1 MQYAR
6 SNMHN
11 LEEHYKVAAQVP
23 QHAVLVS
30 WQTQVDLSN
39 DLGRMETMVVH
50 VTERLLLSQ
59 QQHGSNKPDL
69 VNLSLPRQKDEN
81 VPLGVMKVDVHCC
94 VNRSSK
100 VIQRVVL
107 LAVDDL
113 HIKGAPR
120 HIEDWAV
127 IEVGAELL
135 AIQSG

>member
-1 MQYAR
+1 M
-6 SNMHN
+6 
-11 LEEHYKVAAQVP
+11 
-23 QHAVLVS
+23 
-30 WQTQVDLSN
+30 
-39 DLGRMETMVVH
+39 H
-50 VTERLLLSQ
+50 VTEHLLLSQ
-59 QQHGSNKPDL
+59 QQYSSNKPDL

-81 VPLGVMKVDVHCC
+81 VSLGFVKVDVHCC

-100 VIQRVVL
+100 VVQRVVL

-127 IEVGAELL
+127 VKVGAELL